1 MALVIQVRAFS
12 LASSTLIHLPRHSSI
27 HPPWNLSLQTSKCQ
41 GIMHNKKLSIN
52 SVALQEKVEH
62 VKRGGSKKSLEQ
74 MKKAGQEALLKKSCD
89 PLETLKIIE
98 SIQELGIGH
107 HFEEEINAL
116 LDKVSHWDAS
126 EDLFATS
133 LQFRLLRHHGWT
145 TFPGI
150 YYVYSN

>member
-12 LASSTLIHLPRHSSI
+12 LASSILKHPPPHNSI

-62 VKRGGSKKSLEQ
+62 VKRGDSKKSFEQ
-74 MKKAGQEALLKKSCD
+74 MKTEGQEALLKKSSD
-89 PLETLKIIE
+89 SLETLKIIE

-116 LDKVSHWDAS
+116 LEKVCHWDAS
-126 EDLFATS
+126 QDLFATS
-133 LQFRLLRHHGWT
+133 LQFRLLRHHGST
-145 TFPGI
+145 TFPGM
-150 YYVYSN
+150 YYV